1 MAAPVRAFGLRRWAP
16 VGAALWVGMA
26 AWAAAG
32 SSQPVQKGKSMA
44 TSPVAYAD
52 QATANRELE
61 SFIIA
66 PRGRRTVPG
75 NLDPAHVDGFIR
87 RRLSRGR
94 PVRAFSQAR
103 RVVDYYDLR
112 SVLDHYERLLR
123 MDERDTLQ
131 FQQSIYCI
139 MTLAETG
146 DQNHDRRACQYFEYL
161 VRHPLAEES
170 YELLAEAL
178 EALGP
183 GASPRLLADRMAES
197 VRALEAR
204 GAGDREAAE
213 QSEQIKQYLYDQ
225 LPRVV
230 ADRQLRQRALSIP
243 DPAARLRELCR
254 LYAGWGENDT
264 IELSWW
270 SARWIRRA
278 ARAGYGPAAVE
289 AFRQVMREIE
299 ASGLPKEERRSYRVL
314 ILRAIRFLDGPL
326 EAAEQSLIERPGA
339 PPVGA
344 LDRVP

>member
-1 MAAPVRAFGLRRWAP
+1 VRILWTWRLAAAGAGLW
-16 VGAALWVGMA
+16 LGMA
-26 AWAAAG
+26 AGAAG
-32 SSQPVQKGKSMA
+32 GGSHPPAQKGRSMA
-44 TSPVAYAD
+44 TLPVAYAD
-52 QATANRELE
+52 PATANRELE
-61 SFIIA
+61 SYIIA

-75 NLDPAHVDGFIR
+75 NLNPAHVDEFIR

-94 PVRAFSQAR
+94 TVRAFAQAR
-103 RVVDYYDLR
+103 LVVDYYDLR

-123 MDERDTLQ
+123 MDERDTIQ
-131 FQQSIYCI
+131 FEQSVHGI

-146 DQNHDRRACQYFEYL
+146 DESQDRRASQYFEYL
-161 VRHPLAEES
+161 VRHPLAPHS
-170 YELLAEAL
+170 YELLAAAL

-197 VRALEAR
+197 ARILEAR

-213 QSEQIKQYLYDQ
+213 QAEQVKQYLYDQ

-230 ADRQLRQRALSIP
+230 ADRQLHQRVLALP
-243 DPAARLRELCR
+243 APAARLRELCR
-254 LYAGWGENDT
+254 LYAGWGENDS

-278 ARAGYGPAAVE
+278 AQAGQGPLAVD

-314 ILRAIRFLDGPL
+314 ILRAIRFLGGPL
-326 EAAEQSLIERPGA
+326 EAAEQSLTERPGA
-339 PPVGA
+339 IPVGA
-344 LDRVP
+344 LDRVL